1 MQTLLATLTLVVER
15 IPHFAVG
22 MLLVFLGKLFY
33 NITTRYHIDHEIA
46 DNGNDAIGVSFGGY
60 LLGLAFVIAG
70 AARGSDATL
79 LTDLVNLAFVGAV
92 AILLLRLSGVIN
104 DWLVLH
110 SFSIEHEM
118 VQERSAGTGFVVGGM
133 TIATGLMIS
142 GVMEGQ
148 SAGFL
153 TLLRDLAVYWL
164 VGQALLV
171 LDGLVFQAITS
182 YDVHGVIEDDKN
194 VAAGVSFAG
203 FLVAQGVIVRTAVAG
218 AGSDLGVEVLI
229 TAGIGVCGLVLLVAG
244 RVIADRVFL
253 PRAALSDEVKSKRNT
268 AAAAIAAASF
278 IVVALIYSGAVDPN
292 VALAPA
298 AADAAVTP

>member
-33 NITTRYHIDHEIA
+33 NLTTRYHIDHEIA
-46 DNGNDAIGVSFGGY
+46 DNGNDAIGISFGGY
-60 LLGLAFVIAG
+60 LLGLAFVVAG
-70 AARGSDATL
+70 AARGSGATL
-79 LTDLVNLAFVGAV
+79 FTDLVNLAFVGAV

-118 VQERSAGTGFVVGGM
+118 VKERSAGTGFVVGGM

-153 TLLRDLAVYWL
+153 ALLRDLVVYWL

-171 LDGLVFQAITS
+171 LDGLVFQAITG

-218 AGSDLGVEVLI
+218 AGSDLGAEVLI

-292 VALAPA
+292 VTLAPA
-298 AADAAVTP
+298 AADAAVTQ

>member
-33 NITTRYHIDHEIA
+33 NLTTRYHIDHEIA

-60 LLGLAFVIAG
+60 LLGLAFVVAG
-70 AARGSDATL
+70 AARGSGATL
-79 LTDLVNLAFVGAV
+79 FTDLVNLAFVGAA

-118 VQERSAGTGFVVGGM
+118 VKERSAGTGFVVGGM

-171 LDGLVFQAITS
+171 LDGLVFQAITG

-218 AGSDLGVEVLI
+218 AGSDLGAEVLI

-292 VALAPA
+292 VTLAPA